1 MDVERDEHILA
12 IEFQDFVE
20 TRLSSVL
27 PRFIVVEFWGISRVC
42 VRLRAR
48 SVRGGG
54 GGGTRLHAIR
64 IVVATLYASLLP
76 LQRRNPLI
84 TRLFARIIRVIS
96 EEAVPRVE
104 LLRARAR
111 LFLPLFF
118 SEDREKSAHARYEV
132 WLIVP

>member
-1 MDVERDEHILA
+1 M
-12 IEFQDFVE
+12 
-20 TRLSSVL
+20 
-27 PRFIVVEFWGISRVC
+27 
-42 VRLRAR
+42 
-48 SVRGGG
+48 
-54 GGGTRLHAIR
+54 HAIR

-76 LQRRNPLI
+76 LQRRNPVI

-104 LLRARAR
+104 LLRAR

>member
-1 MDVERDEHILA
+1 MDEHILA

-76 LQRRNPLI
+76 LQRRNPVI

-104 LLRARAR
+104 LLRARARAR

>member
-1 MDVERDEHILA
+1 M
-12 IEFQDFVE
+12 
-20 TRLSSVL
+20 
-27 PRFIVVEFWGISRVC
+27 
-42 VRLRAR
+42 
-48 SVRGGG
+48 
-54 GGGTRLHAIR
+54 HAIR

-76 LQRRNPLI
+76 LQRRNPVI

-104 LLRARAR
+104 LLRARVRAR